1 MPMTRCRALAVP
13 LLLLLMGALHATG
26 SPVAGMNRFAAATYR
41 ELATGP
47 GNLILSP
54 FSIATALS
62 MLLDGARGR
71 TATELAAALDQL
83 YPDPAYHGALASL
96 VEELTQAAN
105 TGGNELLIANG
116 LWVQRGFPIQS
127 EFRQTIETLYHAPLT
142 PLDFIA
148 DPGQACAKINS
159 WTAEHTRGKI
169 PELFAPGSLDAHM
182 RLILTSAIYFHAK
195 WQSPFRPGDTHPAP
209 FRLDAGATVETGF
222 MRQSAIFG
230 YTETPEV
237 QVLEMKYAGSPL
249 AFDVLLPTA
258 NDGLSELEKS
268 LQPEK
273 LSAWLGALQNRTV
286 ELAMPKFR
294 AESGFSLRDALARM
308 GMQEAFGASADF
320 SGIDGR
326 RDLFVSEVVHKA
338 FVDVSEEGTEAA
350 AATGVTVKPLAMRA
364 SPRTVFR
371 ADHPFAFL
379 IRDARSGVVLF
390 EGRLLKPKP

>member
-1 MPMTRCRALAVP
+1 MTRSLALAVP
-13 LLLLLMGALHATG
+13 VLFLLAGLLRA
-26 SPVAGMNRFAAATYR
+26 AGGPAPGINRFAAATYR

-71 TATELAAALDQL
+71 TAAELAGTLDRV
-83 YPDPAYHGALASL
+83 YPDPAYPAALASL
-96 VEELTQAAN
+96 VEELTLAAN
-105 TGGNELLIANG
+105 TGGNELSIANG

-127 EFRQTIETLYHAPLT
+127 GFQRTIETLYHAPLT

-159 WTAEHTRGKI
+159 WTAAHTQGKI
-169 PELFAPGSLDAHM
+169 PELFAPGSLTTHI
-182 RLILTSAIYFHAK
+182 RLILTSAIYFHGK
-195 WQSPFRPGDTHPAP
+195 WQSPFRAGDTHPAP

-222 MRQSAIFG
+222 MRQSAVFG
-230 YTETPEV
+230 YSETPQV
-237 QVLEMKYAGSPL
+237 QILEMKYAGSPL

-258 NDGLSELEKS
+258 SGGLAELEKS

-273 LSAWLGALQNRTV
+273 LSAWLGDLQNRTV
-286 ELAMPKFR
+286 EVALPKFR

-308 GMQEAFGASADF
+308 GMREAFEPSADF

-326 RDLFVSEVVHKA
+326 RDLFVSDVIHKA

-371 ADHPFAFL
+371 ADRPFAFL
-379 IRDARSGVVLF
+379 IRDTGSGLVLF
-390 EGRLLKPKP
+390 EGRLLKPEP